1 MAADPTN
8 SAGGPAPQ
16 NDSQSRSENDSGLV
30 SGGASPR
37 HGRPTRGVEARA
49 AQRREVFWQN
59 VMRETLS
66 GLAAS
71 ASVAGGRLNASAS
84 GAAMGGSPI
93 GELFDGR
100 LAVVTRSGQ
109 RIPIADVV
117 PVFSCSVCPDTGDPI
132 TDGQDRALAA
142 DVQCTVYQ
150 IRTPGGEVFTVPIHE
165 IVAFHSLSDH
175 LIKQLAET
183 ARQTQQA
190 QQGPIDPGGGEPF
203 GFAAFTSMA
212 RSQREQPDWDDSAD
226 A

>member
-1 MAADPTN
+1 M
-8 SAGGPAPQ
+8 
-16 NDSQSRSENDSGLV
+16 
-30 SGGASPR
+30 
-37 HGRPTRGVEARA
+37 RGVEARA
-49 AQRREVFWQN
+49 AERREVFWQN

-66 GLAAS
+66 GLAAA

-84 GAAMGGSPI
+84 GAAMGGSPE

-117 PVFSCSVCPDTGDPI
+117 PLFSCSVCPDTGDPI
-132 TDGQDRALAA
+132 TDGEDRELAA

-175 LIKQLAET
+175 LVRRLAET
-183 ARQTQQA
+183 ARDSRR
-190 QQGPIDPGGGEPF
+190 GPIDPGGGEPF

-212 RSQREQPDWDDSAD
+212 RSQREEARR
-226 A
+226 AAGEGGRGG